1 MERKWGKQSPYSHT
15 GGAHNK
21 LTTLKVSAGTL
32 SLQKCEEA
40 NFYCFFKQTV
50 VLSYEQLRNIMVVH
64 KWKSCG
70 EQVYITVSVL

>member
-21 LTTLKVSAGTL
+21 LTTLMVSAGTL

-70 EQVYITVSVL
+70 EQVYITVLVL